1 MNKLLFAMS
10 FSLALLMT
18 IVCQSCDED
27 IDGNG
32 SAYYADI
39 SIDAP
44 DSLFN
49 IGECVIC
56 SSIGYQEDIRLSC
69 YSPSITI
76 SADEITNTDFG
87 SFLYDGGTFGKPDDR
102 FRGERV
108 EAEDIQGTYTFSDG
122 ASITRTSDNS
132 FVLNNLPTNG
142 YSFTMYLRTD
152 ARTKNKP
159 NSKRK
164 RIHATIRILG

>member
-1 MNKLLFAMS
+1 MRKFFKIMMAVGLVISA
-10 FSLALLMT
+10 

-142 YSFTMYLRTD
+142 YSFTMYLSTD